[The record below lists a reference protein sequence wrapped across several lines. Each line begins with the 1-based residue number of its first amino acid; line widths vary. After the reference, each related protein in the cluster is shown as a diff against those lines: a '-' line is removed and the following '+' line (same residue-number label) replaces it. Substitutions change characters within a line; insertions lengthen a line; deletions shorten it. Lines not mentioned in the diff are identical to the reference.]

1 MDQLKDFVAKSIRE
15 TISAPSS
22 LESRSL
28 DDIAGELAKD
38 FSDDDFFS
46 YHRFIKVGSSPFF
59 SYCQIRFKAS
69 EEEIQAVVSEIN
81 KAAGIEFPASS
92 SSAVNVNPSTSF
104 DVAKPSIDF
113 VKRLYDLKRGIS
125 GFEYLIKTIL
135 GATGVR
141 FLILF
146 IDSGAWRPWFV
157 LWWIFIPFVYI
168 SSVQRINKL
177 GFGFGVTYLS
187 IAAILGIAIFQ
198 FLKFRELEVQQ
209 IWYVLGVT
217 YAYFVF
223 AGLPKWVKRT
233 FEEAQNE

>member
-1 MDQLKDFVAKSIRE
+1 MDQLKDFVTKSIRE

-46 YHRFIKVGSSPFF
+46 YHRNIKVGSSPFI

-69 EEEIQAVVSEIN
+69 EEEIQAVVNEIN
-81 KAAGIEFPASS
+81 KAAGVDVSASLPPVVVVEAPSSYDFFRPIIEFL
-92 SSAVNVNPSTSF
+92 
-104 DVAKPSIDF
+104 KIQ
-113 VKRLYDLKRGIS
+113 YDLKRGIS
-125 GFEYLIKTIL
+125 GFEYFLKTIL
-135 GATGVR
+135 GASGV
-141 FLILF
+141 LLLMLF
-146 IDSGAWRPWFV
+146 IDSGAWRPSFV
-157 LWWIFIPFVYI
+157 LLWIFIPFVYF

-187 IAAILGIAIFQ
+187 IAAILGTAITQ
-198 FLKFRELEVQQ
+198 FLIFRELEVQQ
-209 IWYVLGVT
+209 IFSVLNVI

-223 AGLPKWVKRT
+223 AGLPKWAKRT
-233 FEEAQNE
+233 FEEAQN

>member
-1 MDQLKDFVAKSIRE
+1 MDQLKDFVTKSIRE

-22 LESRSL
+22 LETRSL

-46 YHRFIKVGSSPFF
+46 YHRIIKSGSSPFV

-69 EEEIQAVVSEIN
+69 EKEVQAIVSEIN
-81 KAAGIEFPASS
+81 KAAGID
-92 SSAVNVNPSTSF
+92 SSASVQSTVEVAHPSSF
-104 DVAKPSIDF
+104 DFIKPTIDF
-113 VKRLYDLKRGIS
+113 VKRQYDLKRGIS
-125 GFEYLIKTIL
+125 GFEYLIKTII

-141 FLILF
+141 FLMLF

-157 LWWIFIPFVYI
+157 LWWIFIPFIYI
-168 SSVQRINKL
+168 SSVQRVNKL
-177 GFGFGVTYLS
+177 SFGFGVTYLS
-187 IAAILGIAIFQ
+187 ISAILGIAIIQ
-198 FLKFRELEVQQ
+198 FLILREIEVNQ
-209 IWYVLGVT
+209 IWYVLSVI